1 MRIWSRKDAEG
12 YGRWGIRQNWM
23 DNRKSISSQLLKG
36 YTHNL
41 SNQTKVSRR
50 AQFSEQKTCPEI
62 QVYFLRTLLTYLG
75 KTKSCTSF
83 SFGRLVVT
91 ALTDIHQTSKP
102 GDRAPTGRTL
112 CVQISTCLAFTWLV
126 WGIQR
131 FCPMLKSS
139 DCSSC
144 EEVSPSTKC
153 MASVK
158 CTSLWIFQITSISRK
173 IHRSRQCPSS
183 QMNADI

>member
-102 GDRAPTGRTL
+102 GDRAPTAGPSVSRSLLAWLSLGLSGESRGFAQCLSHQT
-112 CVQISTCLAFTWLV
+112 VQV
-126 WGIQR
+126 VR
-131 FCPMLKSS
+131 
-139 DCSSC
+139 
-144 EEVSPSTKC
+144 
-153 MASVK
+153 
-158 CTSLWIFQITSISRK
+158 R
-173 IHRSRQCPSS
+173 
-183 QMNADI
+183 